1 MIQELDLV
9 KTDIK
14 NAILSKNAEITGGMV
29 TYADSIRS
37 IVEWYQE
44 KINISGHVKL
54 GHSTFESIPPE
65 IQFNTRDMS
74 WMFAYC
80 KNLAFVKDGELDTSG
95 VTDMSYMFYNCTA
108 LYAVAALDG
117 SSVVDMSSM
126 FVGCD
131 SIRSFSGL
139 TDLGKNPALSV
150 ANFAALSNL
159 TRTGV
164 RVIFMRLYDRAT
176 AGYSVIPIHLAENV
190 LALLSDEDIA
200 IATNKGWTVR

>member
-1 MIQELDLV
+1 MIQELQLI

-65 IQFNTRDMS
+65 IQFNTTDMS

-80 KNLAFVKDGELDTSG
+80 KNLTFVKDGELDTSG

-108 LYAVAALDG
+108 LYSVAALDG
-117 SSVVDMSSM
+117 SSVADMSWM
-126 FVGCD
+126 FSGCD
-131 SIRSFSGL
+131 DIRSFSGL

-164 RVIFMRLYDRAT
+164 RVIFMRLYDRAS
-176 AGYSVIPIHLAENV
+176 AGYSVIPIYLADNV
-190 LALLSDEDIA
+190 LALLTDEDIA